1 MTYVRINMRKSG
13 THTERETNR
22 QHSARKL
29 QVIMFI
35 HVYTAT
41 CNTSHIVSNN
51 DIKKVILWPT
61 HQHSDIYV
69 TWRPVVS
76 FYMFAVFNL

>member
-1 MTYVRINMRKSG
+1 M
-13 THTERETNR
+13 NR

-41 CNTSHIVSNN
+41 CNTSHIESSNN
-51 DIKKVILWPT
+51 IKRWYYDLLSST
-61 HQHSDIYV
+61 
-69 TWRPVVS
+69 
-76 FYMFAVFNL
+76 M

>member
-1 MTYVRINMRKSG
+1 MRKLG

-41 CNTSHIVSNN
+41 C
-51 DIKKVILWPT
+51 K
-61 HQHSDIYV
+61 
-69 TWRPVVS
+69 WRPVIS
-76 FYMFAVFNL
+76 LIFTMFSIFTL